1 MVKVRSLL
9 QKSLIFLLQVYRYLI
24 SPLLGQRCRFYPS
37 CSNYALMAI
46 KRFGPYKG
54 SYMAVERLLRC
65 HPWHTGGY
73 DPVPPLPVSKLPTKM
88 S

>member
-1 MVKVRSLL
+1 MTV
-9 QKSLIFLLQVYRYLI
+9 
-24 SPLLGQRCRFYPS
+24 C
-37 CSNYALMAI
+37 
-46 KRFGPYKG
+46 
-54 SYMAVERLLRC
+54 RLLRC

>member
-1 MVKVRSLL
+1 MVKVSNLL

-24 SPLLGQRCRFYPS
+24 SPLMGYSCRFYPS
-37 CSNYALMAI
+37 CSEYARLAIVQHGSYIGLYMTI
-46 KRFGPYKG
+46 KR
-54 SYMAVERLLRC
+54 LLCC

-73 DPVPPLPVSKLPTKM
+73 DPVPKSLKPPTM

>member
-1 MVKVRSLL
+1 MVKVIGLL

-24 SPLLGQRCRFYPS
+24 SPLMGYSCRFYPS
-37 CSNYALMAI
+37 CSKYAQLAI
-46 KRFGPYKG
+46 EQYG
-54 SYMAVERLLRC
+54 SYLGLCMTIKRLLRC

-73 DPVPPLPVSKLPTKM
+73 DPVPKSLKPPPM